1 MSFNLLN
8 VVYADAPEVA
18 QYGFQEPATP
28 IMEGII
34 NLHDHIFYY
43 LIIIVT
49 GVVWML
55 LSIITYF
62 NSKKNKFSLKYLR
75 HGTLI
80 EVVWTVTP
88 ALILVSIAFPSF
100 KLLYL
105 MDEVIDPGLTFKAIG
120 HQWYWSYEFSD
131 YINDELEAV
140 SFDSYMVPTD
150 ELIKGDL
157 RLLEVD
163 NRIILPIKTPIRVI
177 VTAADVIHSWAVP
190 SLGVK
195 LDAVP
200 GRLNQT
206 SLYIKREGLYYG
218 QCSELCGVQHGFM
231 PIVVKGVPIQ
241 KFFADLL
248 VFMEEYKK

>member
-1 MSFNLLN
+1 MLFNFIN
-8 VVYADAPEVA
+8 TVYSDAAEVG

-34 NLHDHIFYY
+34 NIHDHIFFY
-43 LIIIVT
+43 LIVVSV
-49 GVVWML
+49 GVFWMMFTIL
-55 LSIITYF
+55 ALFT
-62 NSKKNKFSLKYLR
+62 KNKFSHKYLT
-75 HGTLI
+75 HGTVI
-80 EVVWTVTP
+80 EIVWTVTP

-105 MDEVIDPGLTFKAIG
+105 MDEVIDPGLTFKVVG

-131 YINDELEAV
+131 YINDDLEAV

-163 NRIILPIKTPIRVI
+163 NRIVLPIKTPIRVI
-177 VTAADVIHSWAVP
+177 VTAADVLHSWAVP
-190 SLGVK
+190 SLGIK

-206 SLYIKREGLYYG
+206 SMYIKREGLYYG
-218 QCSELCGVQHGFM
+218 QCSEICGVQHGFM
-231 PIVVKGVPIQ
+231 PIVVKGVSIQ

-248 VFMEEYKK
+248 VCMEAYK